1 MDADFGGI
9 RARDRRR
16 GRRLPARACRR
27 ARRHDGGRGHRRTAS
42 GSDGPGPRHARH
54 VPASTDRI
62 GRPDREAGQRERPR
76 GSDRQVSIHRP
87 RPRDHPRRDGRLRQ
101 DRRRRKDGPGA
112 GHAHRWGKCDG
123 AHRGTGAHAAF
134 PGRRVGAGP
143 QHPSSPHAQRGGLGS
158 CAGSRRPLD
167 PHLVSTTKSR
177 EPAIKSS
184 GPEFKP
190 EWRFQEPI
198 AWRDTD
204 LDEKTLREWFNYI
217 LLGRQVDYRFQVLNR
232 QGRAPFIISCA
243 GHEAAQIGVS
253 WPLKPKCDWLAPY
266 YRDVVLCMR
275 MGMTPLDLMLSV
287 LAKAADPASG
297 GKQTPGHFSDSRH
310 NITSGGS
317 PGAAGYGFPGVTVDG
332 RDPVTCY
339 VVANEAIAR
348 ARAGEGPTLIEC
360 LVDRLGA
367 HSSED
372 DQRRYRT
379 QEEIDR
385 LAQNDCLEV
394 FKKRL
399 LDEGVLSAKEIS
411 EYEERVKD
419 EVSKATQEGMQSPD
433 PEPEDALKTVYGV
446 GAPATMEPAPGVE
459 TEDMNMVAALRSAL
473 TEEMERDERVMVL
486 GEDVGQK
493 GGVFLVTDGLYNK
506 FGEARVID
514 TPLAESSIAGV
525 ALGLALAGKR
535 PVAEMQFTD
544 FAHMAFNQI
553 TNEIAKFR
561 YRSDGD
567 WSVPM
572 VVRAPMGG
580 HAHGA
585 LYHSQSIEARF
596 ATPGL
601 KIVIPSTPYEAKGL
615 LLAAIRD
622 PDPVLFFEH
631 KRLYRMFKEPIP
643 KGEYLIP
650 LQVARTVRE
659 GTEISVFCYGLM
671 VQYHLGAAKTLDEDG
686 VSVEIVDLRTVYPL
700 DREAIIASA
709 RKTGKCLV
717 LYEDNFSVS
726 VGSEVAA
733 LIADGAW
740 QWLDAP
746 VKRFGGLDV
755 PSMPYAPAME
765 DFFMPT
771 PEKITKALRDL
782 AAY

>member
-1 MDADFGGI
+1 MAQ
-9 RARDRRR
+9 
-16 GRRLPARACRR
+16 
-27 ARRHDGGRGHRRTAS
+27 TVKTK
-42 GSDGPGPRHARH
+42 GP
-54 VPASTDRI
+54 SFS
-62 GRPDREAGQRERPR
+62 PDW
-76 GSDRQVSIHRP
+76 H
-87 RPRDHPRRDGRLRQ
+87 
-101 DRRRRKDGPGA
+101 
-112 GHAHRWGKCDG
+112 
-123 AHRGTGAHAAF
+123 
-134 PGRRVGAGP
+134 
-143 QHPSSPHAQRGGLGS
+143 
-158 CAGSRRPLD
+158 
-167 PHLVSTTKSR
+167 
-177 EPAIKSS
+177 
-184 GPEFKP
+184 
-190 EWRFQEPI
+190 FQEPV

-204 LDEKTLREWFNYI
+204 LDANTLKDWFQYM
-217 LLGRQVDYRFQVLNR
+217 LLGRQIDYRFQVLNR
-232 QGRAPFIISCA
+232 QGRAPFIISVA

-253 WPLKPKCDWLAPY
+253 WPLKPKSDWVAPY

-287 LAKAADPASG
+287 LAKASDPASG
-297 GKQTPGHFSDSRH
+297 GKQTPGHFSDSRL

-317 PGAAGYGFPGVTVDG
+317 PVATQMVRGAGVAYALKMDGTNKVVLTCYGEGAGAEGDAHEAFNFAAIYKLPEVFVCENNGFAISTPFSKEYALEYVAQRAAGYGFPGVTVDG
-332 RDPVTCY
+332 RDPVTSY
-339 VVANEAIAR
+339 VVSKQAIAR

-379 QEEIDR
+379 QEEIDL
-385 LAQNDCLEV
+385 LAQNDCLEQ

-399 LDEGVLSAKEIS
+399 IDETILSAKEVTQ
-411 EYEERVKD
+411 YEEQVKEQVTEATRQGMAAD
-419 EVSKATQEGMQSPD
+419 DPRPEEALTNVYAIEAPKAI
-433 PEPEDALKTVYGV
+433 
-446 GAPATMEPAPGVE
+446 EPAAGVE
-459 TEDMNMVAALRSAL
+459 TEEMNMVAALRSCL

-486 GEDVGQK
+486 GEDVGKK
-493 GGVFLVTDGLYNK
+493 GGVFLVTDGLRNR

-525 ALGLALAGKR
+525 ALGLAVAGKR

-544 FAHMAFNQI
+544 FAHMAFNSI
-553 TNEIAKFR
+553 TNEIAKYR
-561 YRSDGD
+561 YRSNGD
-567 WSVPM
+567 WSVPL

-601 KIVIPSTPYEAKGL
+601 KIVIPSGPYEAKGL

-631 KRLYRMFKEPIP
+631 KRLYRMFKEAVP

-650 LQVARTVRE
+650 LQKARTFRE
-659 GTEISVFCYGLM
+659 GTDISVFCYGLM
-671 VQYHLGAAKTLDEDG
+671 VHYAAEAAKDLEAEG
-686 VSVEIVDLRTVYPL
+686 VSVEIIDLRTVYPL

-733 LIADGAW
+733 LIADEAW
-740 QWLDAP
+740 RWLDAP

-755 PSMPYAPAME
+755 PSMPYAIPME
-765 DFFMPT
+765 EFFMPT
-771 PEKITKALRDL
+771 PDKITKALKEL